1 MYEFIKGKLIELT
14 PTHVVFENNEIGYFV
29 RISLQTYTKLEGK
42 NVVKLFIESI
52 IREDSYTLYGFF
64 DKKER
69 ALFRLLI
76 SVSGVGASTANIM
89 LSALDSDELK
99 KSILTGNVEILKSI
113 KGIGAKTA
121 QRIIVDLKDKLGKDI
136 EVDHMFTQF
145 ENETKDEALAALVML
160 GFSKNQTNKVID
172 NILRKEKK
180 QLNVE
185 ELIKR
190 ALKML

>member
-42 NVVKLFIESI
+42 NVVKIFIESI

-99 KSILTGNVEILKSI
+99 KSILTGNVGTLKSI

-136 EVDHMFTQF
+136 EVDHMFTQI

-172 NILRKEKK
+172 NILRKEKQ